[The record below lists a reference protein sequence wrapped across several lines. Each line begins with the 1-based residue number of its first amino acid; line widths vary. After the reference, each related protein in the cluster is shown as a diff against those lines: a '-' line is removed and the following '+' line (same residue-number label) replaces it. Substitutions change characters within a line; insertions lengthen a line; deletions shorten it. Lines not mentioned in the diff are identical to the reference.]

1 MRSPLKMAWTRMK
14 RRVSDKSK
22 REKRG
27 KIKKK
32 GTLENRGK
40 RARKVSE
47 AREGSNGGH
56 RTDADKRKRN
66 RKVENM

>member
-32 GTLENRGK
+32 VRWRIEG
-40 RARKVSE
+40 
-47 AREGSNGGH
+47 REPE
-56 RTDADKRKRN
+56 K
-66 RKVENM
+66 